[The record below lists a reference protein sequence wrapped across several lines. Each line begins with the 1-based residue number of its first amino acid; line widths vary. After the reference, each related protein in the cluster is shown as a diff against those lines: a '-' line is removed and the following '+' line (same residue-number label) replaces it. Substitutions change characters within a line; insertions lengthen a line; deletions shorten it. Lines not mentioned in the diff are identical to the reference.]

1 MKFWTTLRWAGA
13 LVFVFM
19 VLVIW
24 LGADR
29 GGAGGGAPDQ
39 QARPAP
45 LIIR

>member
-19 VLVIW
+19 VLAIW

-29 GGAGGGAPDQ
+29 SGTGGGGSDQ
-39 QARPAP
+39 QGRPAP